1 MYHAKLCVVTLYMYY
16 YTDVNLLSNNKNT
29 IKENTE
35 ALSYVTEVNTKN
47 NEYAVLSHHHDA
59 WTNNNMNEVDKSLQN
74 VAKLKYLEMLVT
86 NKICIHK

>member
-1 MYHAKLCVVTLYMYY
+1 MYY

-59 WTNNNMNEVDKSLQN
+59 
-74 VAKLKYLEMLVT
+74 
-86 NKICIHK
+86 